1 MPQFTYQAKDA
12 GGSLHEGSM
21 EAAARG
27 AVVARLQQ
35 MGYFPIRIAEA
46 GAPAAAAPDARR
58 MTKADGTPKVAAPA
72 APAGSPAL
80 PRPAQR
86 PSARPAQK
94 AGARPGDAAAAKPLL
109 SLRKNTVSSS
119 DLASFNRQLA
129 DLIASG
135 VPLVRALNIMSRQAV
150 APALKDTVDAI
161 LQEVQG
167 GTTFA
172 DALAR
177 HDRVF
182 SRLYV
187 AMVKSGEAGGNLPD
201 VLSRLADFSETEE
214 MLKGRV
220 KSALAYPAFMILFGI
235 VALFFMMTFV
245 MPRIVDTFRQM
256 EQTLPAL
263 TILMIRVSDF
273 LSQNWMFVAGGVA
286 AALTGA
292 WQFLRTAQGTAMWHR
307 VQLRIPLFGEVVR
320 KREAARFCRTLGS
333 LVRNGVPIL
342 TALQIVKEVV
352 TNSLF
357 RADVERIVEE
367 ITQGSSVA
375 QPLRSSPVFPPVAVN
390 MIAVGEE
397 TGRLADVLIR
407 VSESFETQVD
417 REIRTLVSLLE
428 PVIIVTMGIMVFA
441 VVISMLLPV
450 FSLEPQ

>member
-1 MPQFTYQAKDA
+1 MPQFTYQAKDS

-46 GAPAAAAPDARR
+46 GGAAPAPAAQDTRR
-58 MTKADGTPKVAAPA
+58 MTKVDGTPKIA

-80 PRPAQR
+80 PKPAQR
-86 PSARPAQK
+86 PAPKAAQK
-94 AGARPGDAAAAKPLL
+94 AGAKTGDAVAAKPVF
-109 SLRKNTVSSS
+109 SFRKKSVSSS
-119 DLASFNRQLA
+119 DLAAFNRQVA

-150 APALKDTVDAI
+150 VPALKDTVDAI

-172 DALAR
+172 DALGK

-182 SRLYV
+182 SKLYV

-201 VLSRLADFSETEE
+201 VLSRLAEFSETEE
-214 MLKGRV
+214 NLKGRV
-220 KSALAYPAFMILFGI
+220 KSALAYPVFMIGFGI
-235 VALFFMMTFV
+235 IALFFMMTFV

-263 TILMIRVSDF
+263 TIFMIRVSDF
-273 LSQNWMFVAGGVA
+273 LSQNWMFVIGGIA
-286 AALTGA
+286 AAVTGV
-292 WQFLRTAQGTAMWHR
+292 WQFARTEQGTALWHR

-342 TALQIVKEVV
+342 TSLTIVKEVV

-428 PVIIVTMGIMVFA
+428 PIIIVTMGIMVFA